1 MASKKSKKKIFII
14 GGIVLFIILII
25 VVIAVKN
32 QRNEGIKVT
41 SEKVTKRTII
51 QTVSANG
58 KIQPEKDIKISPYI
72 SGEVVELMVKEGAQV
87 KSGDL
92 LAKIDPEIY
101 VSAYD
106 QSTAALNSQK
116 ASEANAKARLSQMK
130 AQFENTKLT
139 FDRQQKLFKQNVVSQ
154 ADFDQAKVAYDVA
167 KAQVEAAEQDI
178 KAAEFQVKSSE
189 AGLKR
194 AKEDLTRTAIFSPN
208 DGTVSKLT
216 VEKGERVT
224 GASQFS
230 SGTEIMTIANLNEME
245 AQVQVNENDIV
256 RVKLG
261 DTSLIE
267 VDAYLN
273 RKFKGI
279 VTEIATSANS
289 TGTSVDQVTNFNVK
303 IHLLK
308 DSYKDLMKADRPEYS
323 PFRPGMTT
331 TVEIQTET
339 AEKTISI
346 PIQAVTTRVAKDS
359 LDKYNAKGVKE
370 KTDGEDRTEIVS
382 SKKKTGE
389 IQECVFVFENGIAKK
404 VNVKSGIQDNNY
416 IQILSGLKENQE
428 VISGPYS
435 AISKTLNDKDKV
447 KKVDK
452 KDLFTETK

>member
-1 MASKKSKKKIFII
+1 MASKKSKKKIGII
-14 GGIVLFIILII
+14 AGIVLLGILII
-25 VVIAVKN
+25 VVVLVKN
-32 QRNEGIKVT
+32 KRNDGIKVT
-41 SEKVTKRTII
+41 AEKVTKRTII

-87 KSGDL
+87 KAGDL

-106 QSTAALNSQK
+106 QSTAALNSQM

-130 AQFENTKLT
+130 AQYDNAKQI
-139 FDRQQKLFKQNVVSQ
+139 FDRQQKLFKQNVISQ
-154 ADFDQAKVAYDVA
+154 ADYDQAKASYDVA
-167 KAQVEAAEQDI
+167 QAQVEASQQDI

-208 DGTVSKLT
+208 DGTVSKLS

-245 AQVQVNENDIV
+245 AQVEVNENDIV

-261 DTSLIE
+261 DTALIE
-267 VDAYLN
+267 ADAYLN
-273 RKFKGI
+273 RKFKGV

-308 DSYKDLMKADRPEYS
+308 DSYKDLLDAAHPEYS

-339 AEKTISI
+339 AKDALSI
-346 PIQAVTTRVAKDS
+346 PIQAVTTRVTKDS
-359 LDKYNAKGVKE
+359 LDKYNAKNVKE
-370 KTDGEDRTEIVS
+370 KTDGNDKTEMVS
-382 SKKKTGE
+382 SKKKLARFRN
-389 IQECVFVFENGIAKK
+389 VFLYLTM
-404 VNVKSGIQDNNY
+404 VK
-416 IQILSGLKENQE
+416 
-428 VISGPYS
+428 
-435 AISKTLNDKDKV
+435 
-447 KKVDK
+447 
-452 KDLFTETK
+452 

>member
-1 MASKKSKKKIFII
+1 MTLKKSKKKIGII
-14 GGIVLFIILII
+14 AGAGLLVILII
-25 VVIAVKN
+25 VVIIVKN
-32 QRNEGIKVT
+32 HRNEGIKVT
-41 SEKVTKRTII
+41 AENVTKRTII

-87 KSGDL
+87 KAGDL

-101 VSAYD
+101 ISAYD

-116 ASEANAKARLSQMK
+116 ASEANARARLSQMK
-130 AQFENTKLT
+130 AQFENARQT
-139 FDRQQKLFKQNVVSQ
+139 FDRQQKLFKQTVISQ
-154 ADFDQAKVAYDVA
+154 ADFDQAKAAYDVA
-167 KAQVEAAEQDI
+167 NAQVEASEQDI
-178 KAAEFQVKSSE
+178 KANEFQVKSSE

-194 AKEDLTRTAIFSPN
+194 AKEDLTRTAIFSPS
-208 DGTVSKLT
+208 DGTVSKLS

-245 AQVQVNENDIV
+245 AQVEVNENDIV

-261 DTSLIE
+261 DTALIE

-308 DSYKDLMKADRPEYS
+308 DSYKDLMDPIHSNYS

-331 TVEIQTET
+331 TVDIQTET
-339 AEKTISI
+339 AKDALSV
-346 PIQAVTTRVAKDS
+346 PIQAVTTRAAKDS
-359 LDKYNAKGVKE
+359 LDKYNAKNVKE
-370 KTDGEDRTEIVS
+370 TTQGNDKMEIVG

-389 IQECVFVFENGIAKK
+389 IQECVFVLINGTVKK
-404 VNVKSGIQDNNY
+404 VNVKSGIQDNTY
-416 IQILSGLKENQE
+416 IQIILGLKDGQE

-452 KDLFTETK
+452 KDLFTEK